1 MAIHA
6 TRPIDVNGIQES
18 SSEQHQSQTGVG
30 RGTVI
35 AFPAVLLSVDSV
47 PLLAF
52 LLLPFAIAVC
62 GRWNAARLR
71 NLPPRYVRAA

>member
-35 AFPAVLLSVDSV
+35 AFPAVLLSV

-71 NLPPRYVRAA
+71 NLPPHYVRAA